1 MYLAALIK
9 TETQV
14 RIERERVG
22 ADNLYLL
29 KELLSTNSGPGVH
42 RELHLRNF
50 LINFLHKV
58 DNKVHQLV
66 SQHLLGVEVGD
77 EEANVVS
84 LDLLPPEDDKVLR
97 PPHHESHELV
107 AQ

>member
-14 RIERERVG
+14 GIERVG
-22 ADNLYLL
+22 ADNVYLL
-29 KELLSTNSGPGVH
+29 QKFLSTNSGPGVH

-50 LINFLHKV
+50 LIDFLHKV

-77 EEANVVS
+77 EKADVIS
-84 LDLLPPEDDKVLR
+84 LDLLPPEDDEVLR
-97 PPHHESHELV
+97 PPHHKSHELV

>member
-14 RIERERVG
+14 RIERVD
-22 ADNLYLL
+22 ANNVYLL
-29 KELLSTNSGPGVH
+29 QELLGTNSGPGVH

-50 LINFLHKV
+50 LIDFLHKV

-77 EEANVVS
+77 EEADVVS
-84 LDLLPPEDDKVLR
+84 LDLLPPEDDKILR